1 MKTTAVRMYGKQD
14 LRLEEFSLPEIE
26 DDEILAHIISDSI
39 CMSSYKAAEQG
50 SDHKRVPSNIAREP
64 VMIGHEFCGRIVKV
78 GSKWSGRYTEGEKF
92 TIQPALNYKGSLDA
106 PGYSYRWIG
115 GAATHIV
122 IPSEVME
129 MDCLLEYDQE
139 AYYFGS
145 LSEPMSC
152 IVGAFR
158 ASYHVPQGT
167 YEHRM
172 GIRPGGRTAILAG
185 AGPMGLGC
193 IDLALHGDTT
203 PGKLIVTD
211 IDDARLRRARSLFPP
226 EHAADLGIQ
235 LKYINTAD
243 LSNPVAAL
251 KSEAPAT
258 SQGDTEG
265 FDDVFVMAPAAPVV
279 EQADRILAKD
289 GCMNFFAGPTDTEF
303 SAKIN
308 FYDMHYA
315 FHHIVGT
322 SGGNTEDMKIS
333 LEMMKKGRVNP
344 SIMITHVGG
353 LNAVV
358 DTTLN
363 LPGIPGG
370 KKLIYTNVQLPL
382 TAIDDFA
389 ELGRTSPFWAA
400 LSKITAENNG
410 IWNTRAEAY
419 LLANAPGITQG
430 ANTEN

>member
-1 MKTTAVRMYGKQD
+1 MKTNAIRMYGKED
-14 LRLEEFSLPEIE
+14 LRLEEFELPEIG

-39 CMSSYKAAEQG
+39 CMSSYKAAKQG
-50 SDHKRVPSNIAREP
+50 SDHKRVPDNIADEP
-64 VMIGHEFCGRIVKV
+64 VMIGHEFCGQIVKV
-78 GSKWSGRYTEGEKF
+78 GSKWADKYNEGDKF

-115 GAATHIV
+115 GSATNIV

-129 MDCLLEYDQE
+129 MDCLLPYDQD

-167 YEHRM
+167 YEHQM
-172 GIRPGGRTAILAG
+172 GIRPNGSMAILAG
-185 AGPMGLGC
+185 AGPMGLGAV
-193 IDLALHGDTT
+193 DLALHGDVR
-203 PGKLIVTD
+203 PGKLVVTD
-211 IDDARLRRARSLFPP
+211 IDDARLARAEELFPP
-226 EHAADLGIQ
+226 AEAAKDGIE
-235 LKYINTAD
+235 LKYINTVKLED
-243 LSNPVAAL
+243 PIETL
-251 KSEAPAT
+251 KLEGGG
-258 SQGDTEG
+258 QCEDCG
-265 FDDVFVMAPAAPVV
+265 FDDVFVMAPVRPVV

-303 SAKIN
+303 SAMVN

-322 SGGNTEDMKIS
+322 SGGNTEDMTIS
-333 LEMMKKGRVNP
+333 LDLMKAGRIDP

-353 LNAVV
+353 LNAVI

-363 LPGIPGG
+363 LPKIPGG
-370 KKLIYTNVQLPL
+370 KKLIYTNVNLPL
-382 TAIDDFA
+382 VAIDDFA
-389 ELGRTSPFWAA
+389 EKGKDDPLWTG
-400 LSKITAENNG
+400 LAEICDRHNG
-410 IWNTRAEAY
+410 IWNAEAEKY
-419 LLANAPGITQG
+419 LLANAPAITG
-430 ANTEN
+430 